1 MNAKISMFPSAY
13 DLKAP
18 KGAEGWEEMYPYY
31 TRFNPARR
39 EEEDGKFWFCNS
51 QH

>member
-18 KGAEGWEEMYPYY
+18 KGAQGWEEMYPYY

-39 EEEDGKFWFCNS
+39 E
-51 QH
+51 